1 MPLTEGTHATGAEET
16 LYEEGGLSGKTP
28 AEGAGGAKETTGA
41 ARTGGG
47 GGAHPMGDFGDG
59 GDMGSSRGVMVGEGV
74 VIPGGEP

>member
-16 LYEEGGLSGKTP
+16 LYEEGVLSGKTP

-47 GGAHPMGDFGDG
+47 RVQTQWAISGTEETWDRPE
-59 GDMGSSRGVMVGEGV
+59 GSW
-74 VIPGGEP
+74 